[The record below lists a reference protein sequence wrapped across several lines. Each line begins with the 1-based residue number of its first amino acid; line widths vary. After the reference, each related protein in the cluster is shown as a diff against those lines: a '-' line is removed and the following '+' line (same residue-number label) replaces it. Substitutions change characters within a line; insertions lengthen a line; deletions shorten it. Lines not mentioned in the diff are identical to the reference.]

1 MRILLPFE
9 GLPAIFVPELI
20 FFMTQKNIPDYKVGR
35 LQTMILVSGG
45 VLYFLF
51 QVLLSGGLGSGAN
64 KFGYI
69 LGMALI
75 PFLIGYLFY
84 RLIRGKF
91 VEEPAVNKKKVLKG
105 CIGLVIGLVIMLLL
119 SNPTTGRGSEDEF
132 KNEIKKVYDIT
143 SLGDPGY
150 KSEDFHF
157 EFVRAFYLYM
167 KDLLAEKKSYEEKMD
182 SMTEVEFT
190 VSTYKDI
197 KKLLEYKDYMKALI
211 DIDISHYSSLIAA
224 GNKFIAETKHLENEI
239 DKGASQGFAE
249 EFPSTVED
257 LNHKI
262 EVERRLISSTSAYV
276 DFLISNNESFY
287 LEDGDLVFYKNS
299 VLEEYNRVFT
309 QFEDD
314 TNALRIVNQDFEGEE
329 DQFIEDYNK
338 LLQD

>member
-1 MRILLPFE
+1 
-9 GLPAIFVPELI
+9 
-20 FFMTQKNIPDYKVGR
+20 MTQKSIPDYKAGR

-51 QVLLSGGLGSGAN
+51 EALLSGGLRSGAN

-75 PFLIGYLFY
+75 PFLFGYLFY

-150 KSEDFHF
+150 TSEDFHF
-157 EFVRAFYLYM
+157 EFVRVFYPYM
-167 KDLLAEKKSYEEKMD
+167 KDLLVEKKSYEEKVD
-182 SMTEVEFT
+182 SMTEVELT
-190 VSTYKDI
+190 VSGYKDV
-197 KKLLEYKDYMKALI
+197 KKLLEYKDYMKGLI
-211 DIDISHYSSLIAA
+211 DLDISHYSYLIDA
-224 GNKFIAETKHLENEI
+224 GNKFIGETSHLQDQI
-239 DKGASQGFAE
+239 DKGAAQGFAE
-249 EFPSTVED
+249 EFSSTVEK

-262 EVERRLISSTSAYV
+262 EVEKKFINSTVAYV
-276 DFLISNNESFY
+276 DFLINNNNSFY
-287 LEDGDLVFYKNS
+287 LEDGSLVFYKNS
-299 VLEEYNRVFT
+299 VLEKYNLVYT
-309 QFEDD
+309 QFQDD
-314 TNALRIVNQDFEGEE
+314 TDALRSMNQDVEGGGN
-329 DQFIEDYNK
+329 QFIEDFNK